1 MAWDAREYDAHYR
14 RYAPMV
20 QRRARALLGNDA
32 EALDV
37 MQDLFASLFERPEQF
52 TGKSQISTFLY
63 AATTHACWSRLRQ
76 GRTRSRLLE
85 QHGPAGVEPTQ
96 EARGHNL
103 TVLQDV
109 LSQLD
114 EELAQVAVYY
124 YLDEMTH
131 AEIAEILGCSR
142 RQVGYLLDRL
152 TTKTQRLK
160 EAAP

>member
-1 MAWDAREYDAHYR
+1 MPWDAHEYDAYYR

-20 QRRARALLGNDA
+20 ERRARALLGSEA

-85 QHGPAGVEPTQ
+85 QHGPAREPAQ
-96 EARGHNL
+96 EARGPNL
-103 TVLQDV
+103 TVLRDV

-114 EELAQVAVYY
+114 EELAQVAVHY

-152 TTKTQRLK
+152 TAQTQRLK